1 MIRQLIVCSSALLV
15 VSTGAF
21 AQSPGG
27 TAALRT
33 DIFALIE
40 RLSDEMNREFVVD
53 GASLNSMA
61 GWSTAGDDAD
71 YDTLQALLRGAG
83 MATIEVGDQIR
94 IIPSA
99 NMRSEPS
106 QILQEDDRRVSDHT
120 IVTRVIAVD
129 RISPAQL
136 VPILRPMMP
145 QEAQLGAVSDTNS
158 LIIIDRYDN
167 VRRITQV
174 IDEIIDQL
182 PDE

>member
-1 MIRQLIVCSSALLV
+1 
-15 VSTGAF
+15 
-21 AQSPGG
+21 
-27 TAALRT
+27 
-33 DIFALIE
+33 
-40 RLSDEMNREFVVD
+40 
-53 GASLNSMA
+53 
-61 GWSTAGDDAD
+61 
-71 YDTLQALLRGAG
+71 
-83 MATIEVGDQIR
+83 
-94 IIPSA
+94 
-99 NMRSEPS
+99 MRSEPS